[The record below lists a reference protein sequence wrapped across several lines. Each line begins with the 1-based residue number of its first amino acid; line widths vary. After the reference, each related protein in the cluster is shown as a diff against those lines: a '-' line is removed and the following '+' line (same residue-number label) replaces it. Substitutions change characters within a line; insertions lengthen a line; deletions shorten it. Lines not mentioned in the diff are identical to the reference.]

1 MKRNSTFPVLTTAF
15 ALVASCLAIAANA
28 DTLFVAG
35 AVPVSS
41 GDAAAI
47 SQLQSLGL
55 TVTVVKDSASTT
67 ASANGKDLVVI
78 SDSVAPGKISNKFN
92 QVPVPVLTFEPWVY
106 DNLGMTGTVA
116 RTDYGRSGNQTQMRM
131 VGTHALTAGLS
142 GVVTIGNAAA
152 SLSWGKPGAAAVV
165 AATLKG
171 NSTRATIFAYEA
183 GSLLANGTAAPARRV
198 AVHPNTGATDVWNTN
213 GRTLFDAAVQ
223 WAQDGPPPPPPG
235 ETVRI
240 FPLGDSITRGRI
252 DHWSYR
258 RDLEAALVGSNC
270 SFDFVGTQSGPS
282 SGPGAPLVDR
292 DNEGHSTLRTD
303 EIRNRLHNWLPGN
316 EHDWALIH
324 AGTNDVLQGTSISA
338 ARTNLSQII
347 DKLREANPSVGILLA
362 QIIPNLP
369 ENEAAVVA
377 LNDEIASL
385 AAEKNTSASP
395 VIAVDQY
402 AGYNTFNHNYDQI
415 HPNDAGEAILA
426 VRWFD
431 ALMPRIADYCSP

>member
-1 MKRNSTFPVLTTAF
+1 MMGMIRKFKAVLAI
-15 ALVASCLAIAANA
+15 AASCAALAANA
-28 DTLFVAG
+28 DTLIVVG
-35 AVPVSS
+35 AVPVST
-41 GDAAAI
+41 GDAATI

-55 TVTVVKDSASTT
+55 TVTVIKDSASTA

-78 SDSVAPGKISNKFN
+78 SDSVAPGKVSNKFN
-92 QVPVPVLTFEPWVY
+92 QVPVPVLAFEPWVY

-116 RTDYGRSGNQTQMRM
+116 QTDFGRSGNQTQLRI
-131 VGTHALTAGLS
+131 VGTHPLTAGLS
-142 GVVTIGNAAA
+142 GIVTVGNAPA

-183 GSLLANGTAAPARRV
+183 GALLANGTAAAARRV
-198 AVHPNTGATDVWNTN
+198 AVHPNTGATDVWNAN

-223 WAQDGPPPPPPG
+223 WARDGSITPPL
-235 ETVRI
+235 EAVRI
-240 FPLGDSITRGRI
+240 FPLGDSITRGRN

-258 RDLEAALVGSNC
+258 RDLETALAGSDC

-282 SGPGAPLVDR
+282 TGPGAPLLDR
-292 DNEGHSTLRTD
+292 DNEGHSGLRTD
-303 EIRNRLHNWLPGN
+303 QIRARLHNWLPGN
-316 EHDWALIH
+316 EHDWALVH

-347 DKLREANPSVGILLA
+347 DQLRDANSNVGILLA

-369 ENEAAVVA
+369 ANEAAVAA
-377 LNDEIASL
+377 LNDEIVSL
-385 AAEKNTSASP
+385 AAQKNTAASP
-395 VIAVDQY
+395 VIVVDQY
-402 AGYNTFNHNYDQI
+402 SGYNSFNHNYDQI
-415 HPNDAGEAILA
+415 HPNDAGEAIMA

-431 ALMPRIADYCSP
+431 ALLPRIASSCGQ